1 MTPSQ
6 ILQQLY
12 YGLHLEPDELKRA
25 EGLLRELTKELKT
38 RTRKE
43 TK

>member
-1 MTPSQ
+1 MTPAE

-25 EGLLRELTKELKT
+25 EGILHELTQELKS